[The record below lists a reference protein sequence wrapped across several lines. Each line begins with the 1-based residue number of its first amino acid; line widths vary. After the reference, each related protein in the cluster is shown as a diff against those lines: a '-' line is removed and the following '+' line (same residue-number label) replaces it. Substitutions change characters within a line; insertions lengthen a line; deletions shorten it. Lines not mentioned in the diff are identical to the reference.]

1 MSDREPNVQWLQ
13 REAGVP
19 SYRALHDWS
28 VREPEEFWRVV
39 LARLGIRLRQPYTR
53 LLDLSQGIEAPRWL
67 ADAWLNIA
75 DSCFQA
81 PVDSLA
87 VVHQREGGEF
97 ETLTVGELELLAN
110 RVANGLASLGLRP
123 GEAVAVVTPMSAEA
137 VAFYLGALK
146 AGCVIV
152 SIPDSFSP
160 QEIATRLRLGGAK
173 AVFTQDV
180 NLRGGRALPLYA
192 SVVAATELPTIVVPL
207 ASTTRLRAGDLT
219 WGSFLGESDR
229 FVARECRPDD
239 PINILFSSGTTG
251 DPKAIPWT
259 HTTPIKCAMDAHFH
273 QDIHAGD
280 VLVWPT
286 NLGWMMGPWLIFAAL
301 INRATIGLYNG
312 APGGRDFG
320 RFVERSR
327 ATMLGVVPSLV
338 KAWRA
343 SGCLE
348 GLDWSGLRVF
358 SNTGECSNAD
368 DMAWLMARAG
378 GKPVVEYC
386 GGTEIGG
393 AYLTSVV
400 TEPTEAARFNT
411 PALGLD
417 LVLLDADGLPTD
429 NGEVFILGPS
439 LGLSLTLL
447 NYSHHEV
454 YFAGTPRPGLR
465 RHGDQIE
472 RVSEGCYLAHGRVDD
487 TMNLGGIKVSSAEIE
502 RAVRTVGDLQEAA
515 AIAVPP
521 PGGGPSQLVMFVVA
535 AAPGPGLAA
544 RMQQAIRRELSPL
557 FRIHDVIRVDELP
570 RTASN
575 KVMRR
580 VLRDRWQ
587 RAQSTAAP
595 VPS

>member
-1 MSDREPNVQWLQ
+1 MRDREPNVQWLQ
-13 REAGVP
+13 RSAGVA
-19 SYRALHDWS
+19 SYRELHAWS
-28 VREPEEFWRVV
+28 VSQREEFWRVV
-39 LARLGIRLRQPYTR
+39 LERLGIRLRQPFTQ
-53 LLDLSQGIEAPRWL
+53 LLDLSQGVEAPRWL
-67 ADAWLNIA
+67 VDARLNIA

-81 PVDSLA
+81 PADRLA
-87 VVHQREGGEF
+87 MVHQREGGDLEAL
-97 ETLTVGELELLAN
+97 TLGELESLAN
-110 RVANGLASLGLRP
+110 RVANGLAGMGLRA
-123 GEAVAVVTPMSAEA
+123 GDAVAVVTPMSAEA
-137 VAFYLGALK
+137 VAFYLGAVK

-160 QEIATRLRLGGAK
+160 KEIATRLRLGGAK

-192 SVVAATELPTIVVPL
+192 SVAAATELPTIVVRL
-207 ASTTRLRAGDLT
+207 ATDVSVRAGDLE
-219 WGSFLGESDR
+219 WDKFLGQSDQFEALER
-229 FVARECRPDD
+229 RPDD

-259 HTTPIKCAMDAHFH
+259 QTTPIKCAMDAHFH

-312 APGGRDFG
+312 APGGRGFG
-320 RFVERSR
+320 QFVERSHT
-327 ATMLGVVPSLV
+327 TMLGVVPSLV

-343 SGCLE
+343 TGCLE
-348 GLDWSGLRVF
+348 GLDWSGIRVF

-393 AYLTSVV
+393 AYLTSVI
-400 TEPTEAARFNT
+400 TEPCGAARFNT

-417 LVLLDADGLPTD
+417 LVILDEDGQPAD

-439 LGLSLTLL
+439 IGLSNALL
-447 NYSHHEV
+447 NHRHHDV

-472 RVSEGCYLAHGRVDD
+472 RLPDGGYLAHGRVDD
-487 TMNLGGIKVSSAEIE
+487 TMNLGGIKVGSAEIE
-502 RAVRTVGDLQEAA
+502 RAVRSVGDLQDAA

-521 PGGGPSQLVMFVVA
+521 PGGGPSQLVIFVVA
-535 AAPGPGLAA
+535 AAPGPDLAA

-587 RAQSTAAP
+587 RTQAPAA
-595 VPS
+595 SAAS